1 MAHGAGP
8 GGFGGGPGGPGFGS
22 PGGFGGP
29 GGGHGGFGP
38 GGPGAH
44 GLGSGGFP
52 GGPGLH
58 SGGPPG
64 FVGRGGY
71 SQGHYT
77 PPAASTT
84 EHNST
89 HPQERLI
96 NSDTYRPS
104 RQASAYTQRQASTR
118 VQHAQ
123 SPNSHHTH
131 PDHANPPHR
140 EIHEGADKGIS
151 PLLAQPSV
159 RYNVITIALLSL
171 ILSGCMCMSN
181 ILATKVWALGPIILD
196 GGFILFPLTYVITD
210 ILVELYYRRVANF
223 IVICC
228 CAVNLIAFFA
238 LKLTALLP
246 PAPGVMHVEPSQ
258 ALGLSSR
265 IMIASVIGTIVST
278 IVNNYIYDRMR
289 RYKSRRAVSKQAI
302 TRRAWVS
309 SFFAHIPDS
318 ALFTFLAFAGYAT
331 LPTLAHQFFTSYL
344 AGMVV
349 ETILTLLLTGR
360 IAHSLRKYLSQIQD

>member
-1 MAHGAGP
+1 MAHGVGP
-8 GGFGGGPGGPGFGS
+8 GGFGCGPGGPGFGG
-22 PGGFGGP
+22 PGGFGPGAHGP
-29 GGGHGGFGP
+29 GHGGPGGFGP
-38 GGPGAH
+38 GGIH
-44 GLGSGGFP
+44 GGGF
-52 GGPGLH
+52 GLH

-77 PPAASTT
+77 PPATDTT
-84 EHNST
+84 KHDNIN
-89 HPQERLI
+89 PQERII
-96 NSDTYRPS
+96 NSDTYRSQRKMP
-104 RQASAYTQRQASTR
+104 AYTQHPQSQHPHRTR
-118 VQHAQ
+118 TDRVKQ
-123 SPNSHHTH
+123 SN
-131 PDHANPPHR
+131 R
-140 EIHEGADKGIS
+140 EIHADADQGIS

-159 RYNVITIALLSL
+159 RYNAITIALLSL

-228 CAVNLIAFFA
+228 CLVNLIAFFA
-238 LKLTALLP
+238 LKLTAFLP

-265 IMIASVIGTIVST
+265 IMIASVIGTVVST

-289 RYKSRRAVSKQAI
+289 RYKSRHAVSKQAI

-318 ALFTFLAFAGYAT
+318 ALFTFLAFAGYAS
-331 LPTLAHQFFTSYL
+331 LPALAHQFLTSYL

-349 ETILTLLLTGR
+349 ETVLTLLFTGR
-360 IAHSLRKYLSQIQD
+360 IAHSLRQSLSHLQD